1 MRGYA
6 RPATPAHDYQAH
18 RVLVDAG
25 PDAPA
30 VGAHATLRGEY
41 RFIPQP
47 KAPRPGICWS
57 CGVAAQCV
65 LAPLCGECARLVWG
79 DEAVRPQVLPAAPAR
94 PQGTNYARRSARGV
108 A

>member
-1 MRGYA
+1 MRAFA
-6 RPATPAHDYQAH
+6 RPATPAPDYQVE
-18 RVLVDAG
+18 RVLVEAG

-65 LAPLCGECARLVWG
+65 LAPLCGTCARLVWG
-79 DEAVRPQVLPAAPAR
+79 DEAVRVRAEAPVTPR
-94 PQGTNYARRSARGV
+94 RTMTNHGRNGARGV